1 MPDLAETPADARLVL
16 DEGPR
21 LLGGADRV
29 LQEVLLQGVFVL
41 GQDALGLMPRAAA
54 QARQTTLQVL
64 VKVALDG
71 AAGDIGVGGNVIV
84 VQSVTLQPE
93 DLHLA
98 LDAGIRVVVPVVGEG
113 TPVVR
118 REGDRAHDGSAR
130 CCSQVAPRR

>member
-1 MPDLAETPADARLVL
+1 M
-16 DEGPR
+16 
-21 LLGGADRV
+21 

-41 GQDALGLMPRAAA
+41 GQDALGLMPRAAAA

-71 AAGDIGVGGNVIV
+71 AAGDIGVGGDVIV

-98 LDAGIRVVVPVVGEG
+98 WDAGIRVVVPVVGEG

-130 CCSQVAPRR
+130 CCTQVALRR